1 MFEARKHCPWAM
13 WFVRVLSP
21 MKRAGATEL
30 IITKAVAEMDGMSR
44 AVVLAG
50 VRLILR
56 GAGRRYGCRPHAAA
70 AKPIMLATPSRPFWY
85 GHSIY

>member
-30 IITKAVAEMDGMSR
+30 IITKAVAEIDGMSR
-44 AVVLAG
+44 AVVLASIL
-50 VRLILR
+50 LILR
-56 GAGRRYGCRPHAAA
+56 QAARRYGCRPHAAA
-70 AKPIMLATPSRPFWY
+70 AKPIMLATPSRPFL
-85 GHSIY
+85 